1 MANVSHA
8 SLTGSNLHEPKGADT
23 AALGTVYVSNGAG
36 GGTWTAIGTSSFTG
50 QVADFLAPVV
60 PAGWLEL
67 DGTVIST
74 STFSALYAVMSITTS
89 GTRTNGSFIITS
101 IPSTTQLKAGY
112 FVFGTGITSGS
123 TIVTVDSPTQI
134 TISIAATSSGSSA
147 FAVSPWLLNTGT
159 IQLPD
164 VTTAGRYRRSR
175 TSVTAVG
182 QLQTSQNLA
191 HTHGVS
197 GTTAAEGAHT
207 HAYSG
212 NTGTESAT
220 HTHTATV
227 TNGTVA
233 GNAQVAAALGGGF
246 TGTQGGQAVTVV
258 NGTESATHIHAY
270 SGTTVGGTGHSHTFT
285 TTSDSTG
292 SSETRPSTLICLT
305 CVKT

>member
-60 PAGWLEL
+60 PSGWLEL
-67 DGTVIST
+67 NGSVIST
-74 STFSALYAVMSITTS
+74 STYSALYAVMSITTS
-89 GTRTNGSFIITS
+89 GTRTNGSAIITS
-101 IPSTTQLKAGY
+101 IPSTSTFKAGY

-134 TISIAATSSGSSA
+134 TISNAATSSGSSA

-164 VTTAGRYRRSR
+164 VTATGLYRRSR
-175 TSVTAVG
+175 TSSTAPG
-182 QLQTSQNLA
+182 QIQASQNLA
-191 HTHGVS
+191 HTHTGSGTTGDENANHTHAVS
-197 GTTAAEGAHT
+197 GTT
-207 HAYSG
+207 G
-212 NTGTESAT
+212 NDSPD
-220 HTHTATV
+220 HTHTYTAT
-227 TNGTVA
+227 TAVA
-233 GNAQVAAALGGGF
+233 SVLSYGGGPNNGSNNTTSPQTSGASTRHTHPF
-246 TGTQGGQAVTVV
+246 STTS
-258 NGTESATHIHAY
+258 GTENTVHQHPFSFTSA
-270 SGTTVGGTGHSHTFT
+270 
-285 TTSDSTG
+285 STG
-292 SSETRPSTLICLT
+292 SSEARPNSIVLLT